1 MEQPFQKWWAPIH
14 FGISLLTMKALLTFP
29 QFFMKFSPTV
39 AQSMLCAQLCPFVR
53 NCGLWRKLDTW
64 DEVIAINSSLLVCSQ
79 DENRKKNRGKQ
90 RRVPWTLSMKTYET
104 DNSTTL
110 ESKTLTGK
118 IVENFKVWRRVQS
131 QNCRFEGKVWVLRR
145 FGYKVIE
152 IWKQSNY
159 GNSPEDISH
168 LHMIPF

>member
-1 MEQPFQKWWAPIH
+1 MVSSYSLWH
-14 FGISLLTMKALLTFP
+14 FFTYNESFVDFSPVLHEI
-29 QFFMKFSPTV
+29 SPTV
-39 AQSMLCAQLCPFVR
+39 GQSMLCAQLCPFVR

-168 LHMIPF
+168 LHIIPF